1 MDQND
6 RIGFGESIFAKAV
19 QYYAGLKGCS
29 IEEARNEFPE
39 RLFSDSAIV
48 SSALRLAELEM
59 YHRPVSSVWR
69 EIK

>member
-1 MDQND
+1 MTN
-6 RIGFGESIFAKAV
+6 IFLNRFQVKDKDLAA
-19 QYYAGLKGCS
+19 KGCS